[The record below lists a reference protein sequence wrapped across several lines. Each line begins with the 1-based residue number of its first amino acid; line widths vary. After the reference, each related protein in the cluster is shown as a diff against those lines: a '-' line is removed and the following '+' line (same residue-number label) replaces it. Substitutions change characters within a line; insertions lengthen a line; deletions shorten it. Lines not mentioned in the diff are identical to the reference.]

1 MEDVKQTLPQEQEWT
16 TVIKPKNKLL
26 SVDLNEIWRY
36 RDLMFL
42 FVKRNI
48 ITQYKQ
54 TVLGP
59 LWYLIQP
66 MMTTIMYMVVFGG
79 IAKIS
84 TDGLPQPL
92 FYLAGI
98 SFWQYFAD
106 CLNKTSNTFV
116 NNAGIFGKVYF
127 PRLVTPL
134 SDVISNLV
142 RFGIQFGLFLCVYAY
157 YLIFTDAN
165 VCPNW
170 YALLFPFLVMMLAGL
185 ALGFGILFSSMTTKY
200 RDLQLLLGFFVSLW
214 MYATP
219 VIYPLSTI
227 TNEKIL
233 FVMKLNPLTGIIEF
247 FKYGFL
253 GVGCH
258 EWWMLGYSFCFMV
271 VLLAVG
277 IVVFNK
283 VQRSFMDTV

>member
-1 MEDVKQTLPQEQEWT
+1 MEDNRLNEQEWT

-26 SVDLNEIWRY
+26 SVDFKEIWRY
-36 RDLMFL
+36 RDLMLL

-54 TVLGP
+54 TILGP
-59 LWYLIQP
+59 LWFLIQP

-98 SFWQYFAD
+98 CFWQYFSD
-106 CLNKTSNTFV
+106 CLTKTSNTFV
-116 NNAGIFGKVYF
+116 SNASIFGKVYF
-127 PRLVTPL
+127 PRLVSPL

-142 RFGIQFGLFLCVYAY
+142 RFSIQFGLFACVYLY
-157 YLIFTDAN
+157 YVIFTSVS

-170 YALLFPFLVMMLAGL
+170 YALLFPLLVLMLAGL

-200 RDLQLLLGFFVSLW
+200 RDLQLLLSFFVSLW

-227 TNEKIL
+227 SNPKVL
-233 FVMKLNPLTGIIEF
+233 LVMKLNPLTGIIEF

-258 EWWMLGYSFCFMV
+258 DWWMLGYSFGFMV
-271 VLLAVG
+271 VLLAIG

>member
-1 MEDVKQTLPQEQEWT
+1 MKKEQEYWT
-16 TVIKPKNKLL
+16 TVIKPKEKLL
-26 SVDLNEIWRY
+26 SVDLGEVWKF
-36 RDLMFL
+36 RDLMML

-54 TVLGP
+54 TILGP

-66 MMTTIMYMVVFGG
+66 LMTTVMYMVVFGG

-116 NNAGIFGKVYF
+116 SNAAIFGKVYF
-127 PRLVTPL
+127 PRLVSPL

-157 YLIFTDAN
+157 YQIFTD
-165 VCPNW
+165 VTIHTNW
-170 YALLFPFLVMMLAGL
+170 YALLVPVLVVMLAGL

-200 RDLQLLLGFFVSLW
+200 RDLQLLLSFFVSLW

-227 TNEKIL
+227 TNEKIRL
-233 FVMKLNPLTGIIEF
+233 AMMLNPLTGIVEF
-247 FKYGFL
+247 FKYGML
-253 GVGCH
+253 GVGAH
-258 EWWMLGYSFCFMV
+258 EWWMLGYSFVFMV